1 MSANAQPLKKL
12 HRHVGLNPPP
22 SFSVI
27 PSARNPRPL
36 WKQKENPMVCGNYD
50 LSLMDIP
57 VFNNN
62 NTPLDLSS
70 TGYRKLCSNPTP
82 DNKILCDEPLVY
94 VSVDFLVGFWQT
106 LYWTMF
112 CLTWFIIPI
121 LQSWMRSGEITF
133 KKRFL
138 AAVRENVIFYVV
150 AGVIGAILLLYIY
163 FAGNYEPGL

>member
-1 MSANAQPLKKL
+1 MLGSILLLVSVSFLVLGILDHYGNRRKTQWF
-12 HRHVGLNPPP
+12 VGITTFLSWIFP
-22 SFSVI
+22 FSI
-27 PSARNPRPL
+27 IIIL
-36 WKQKENPMVCGNYD
+36 
-50 LSLMDIP
+50 
-57 VFNNN
+57 
-62 NTPLDLSS
+62 PLDLSS